1 MKHTDI
7 FNQRFMKACRPLMMI
22 GLFLLIILQVSA
34 QSGSINFSGT
44 WTLNETKSK
53 FGDSQ
58 FRFGATLL
66 VVTHEG
72 NTLSDERTQPGFD
85 GNEMKTSEKF
95 TLDGN
100 VCENTGFMDSKRKS
114 TVSWTEDKKSITI
127 ATSTVF
133 DMNGETR
140 EMKSSEI
147 WKLGEDGKSLLIE
160 SSFTSPDGEIKNSLF
175 YDKK

>member
-1 MKHTDI
+1 
-7 FNQRFMKACRPLMMI
+7 
-22 GLFLLIILQVSA
+22 
-34 QSGSINFSGT
+34 
-44 WTLNETKSK
+44 
-53 FGDSQ
+53 
-58 FRFGATLL
+58 
-66 VVTHEG
+66 
-72 NTLSDERTQPGFD
+72 
-85 GNEMKTSEKF
+85 MKTSEKF

-100 VCENTGFMDSKRKS
+100 VCENTAFMDSKRKS

>member
-1 MKHTDI
+1 
-7 FNQRFMKACRPLMMI
+7 
-22 GLFLLIILQVSA
+22 
-34 QSGSINFSGT
+34 
-44 WTLNETKSK
+44 
-53 FGDSQ
+53 
-58 FRFGATLL
+58 
-66 VVTHEG
+66 
-72 NTLSDERTQPGFD
+72 
-85 GNEMKTSEKF
+85 
-95 TLDGN
+95 
-100 VCENTGFMDSKRKS
+100 MDSKRKS